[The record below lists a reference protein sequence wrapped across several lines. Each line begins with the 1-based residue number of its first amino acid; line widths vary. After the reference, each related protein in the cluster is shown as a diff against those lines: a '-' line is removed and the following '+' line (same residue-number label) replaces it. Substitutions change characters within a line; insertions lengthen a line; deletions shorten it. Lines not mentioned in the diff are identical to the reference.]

1 MMDYT
6 KELKEFVSNN
16 PRLKDNIGYLT
27 VSGSIAYGTNVA
39 TSDIDVRG
47 FFFESLD
54 ELISIFNKKND
65 VVEDSVSDTV
75 VYSFKKFI
83 ELVTA
88 CNPNVIEMLGTR
100 EEDVIEMH
108 PIARYMRH
116 NAEMF
121 LSKRAYHIFSG
132 YAFSQLR
139 RLENALKP
147 DDKRTKKDF
156 CCDSFALIK
165 TKESEY
171 NKLLS
176 SYSNFSYI
184 QIDKGLIVDGKLSN
198 IPITEMI
205 HIFMDMNSII
215 KNYEKIGHR
224 NNKKTIEK
232 LHKHEMHLIRLYYMG
247 IDILKHKQIN
257 TYRTK
262 ERDFLLDIRNGK
274 VSLEDIFAL
283 RKELDSELKD
293 AYINSTLP
301 EELDKKY
308 IDEFYANFVKGRYV
322 K

>member
-1 MMDYT
+1 
-6 KELKEFVSNN
+6 
-16 PRLKDNIGYLT
+16 
-27 VSGSIAYGTNVA
+27 
-39 TSDIDVRG
+39 
-47 FFFESLD
+47 
-54 ELISIFNKKND
+54 
-65 VVEDSVSDTV
+65 
-75 VYSFKKFI
+75 
-83 ELVTA
+83 
-88 CNPNVIEMLGTR
+88 
-100 EEDVIEMH
+100 
-108 PIARYMRH
+108 
-116 NAEMF
+116 
-121 LSKRAYHIFSG
+121 
-132 YAFSQLR
+132 
-139 RLENALKP
+139 
-147 DDKRTKKDF
+147 
-156 CCDSFALIK
+156 
-165 TKESEY
+165 
-171 NKLLS
+171 
-176 SYSNFSYI
+176 
-184 QIDKGLIVDGKLSN
+184 
-198 IPITEMI
+198 MI

-232 LHKHEMHLIRLYYMG
+232 LHKHAMHLIRLYYMG